1 LTNCQ
6 AIAGFHRRFMVSVY
20 KVGATRMV
28 QAATRLIRSTH
39 ARLIAGKL
47 VAVAVLAVAV
57 AELSLVANADIAA
70 AGWIHSLTAGW
81 LTTILLGVTELASTD
96 VVLSATAAVV
106 LALAAKRHWRGAIAL
121 ATSVLLTQ
129 AVVAIGKGLMSRPR
143 PDADSAMVEPSGFS
157 FPSAHSAS
165 SVALYVMLALIAGSA
180 LRKRVWGPVWVAAI
194 LMVAAIGISRVYLG
208 AHYPTDVFAG
218 WLIGGILVLG
228 SWALCSRLPA
238 PGRAAAV

>member
-6 AIAGFHRRFMVSVY
+6 AIAGFHRRLMESVY
-20 KVGATRMV
+20 KAGATRMA

-39 ARLIAGKL
+39 ARFIAWKL
-47 VAVAVLAVAV
+47 VAVAALTVAV
-57 AELSLVANADIAA
+57 AELSLVANADTAA
-70 AGWIHSLTAGW
+70 AGWIHSQTTGW
-81 LTTILLGVTELASTD
+81 LTTVLLGVTELASTD
-96 VVLSATAAVV
+96 VVLAATAAAV
-106 LALAAKRHWRGAIAL
+106 LVLAAKRHWRGAIAL

-165 SVALYVMLALIAGSA
+165 SVALYVMLALIAGSD
-180 LRKRVWGPVWVAAI
+180 LRKRVWGPVWVVAI

-208 AHYPTDVFAG
+208 AHYPTDVVAG
-218 WLIGGILVLG
+218 WLIGGVLVLG

>member
-1 LTNCQ
+1 
-6 AIAGFHRRFMVSVY
+6 
-20 KVGATRMV
+20 
-28 QAATRLIRSTH
+28 
-39 ARLIAGKL
+39 
-47 VAVAVLAVAV
+47 
-57 AELSLVANADIAA
+57 
-70 AGWIHSLTAGW
+70 
-81 LTTILLGVTELASTD
+81 
-96 VVLSATAAVV
+96 
-106 LALAAKRHWRGAIAL
+106 
-121 ATSVLLTQ
+121 
-129 AVVAIGKGLMSRPR
+129 MSRPR
-143 PDADSAMVEPSGFS
+143 PDADSAIVEPSGFS